1 MEAALNGPL
10 GRTALGQGTLKI
22 GRAPD
27 NTLVINDPQ
36 SSSHHAEVGPDF
48 AGNGYQVIDLNSTN
62 GTFVNEQRL
71 TAHMPRTLSNGDV
84 IRIGSLRFTYEAST
98 PAGAGAGLNDA
109 QTVADARAGA
119 QPTVYQPVSA
129 FNNYSAPAQPS
140 AFTPP
145 QAPQPDP
152 NYPQAGSFSQPG
164 YLPGGFTQSVPPPKK
179 SRAGL
184 WIGLILVL
192 IVLIAGGVGGFVY
205 LQNRSTPEKTLQA
218 FCTALQNNDA
228 QGYYNTLSSQNQAN
242 TDLKQ
247 VSTGFQLLKLLT
259 GGFTSCTYSNVVA
272 NGSNATAQLIV
283 TSTRGKTISEPVSL
297 VEENGQWKM
306 SAGKDLPGI
315 SHS

>member
-71 TAHMPRTLSNGDV
+71 TAHMPHTLNNGDV
-84 IRIGSLRFTYEAST
+84 IRIGALRLTYEAGA
-98 PAGAGAGLNDA
+98 PAAGAAFNDA

-119 QPTVYQPVSA
+119 QPTVYQQAPA
-129 FNNYSAPAQPS
+129 FNNYSAPAQPP

-145 QAPQPDP
+145 PPQATQPRME
-152 NYPQAGSFSQPG
+152 YPQAGGFNQPG
-164 YLPGGFTQSVPPPKK
+164 YQPGGFNQPAPQAKK
-179 SRAGL
+179 SRVGL
-184 WIGLILVL
+184 WIGLILVV
-192 IVLIAGGVGGFVY
+192 IVLIAGGTGAFVY
-205 LQNRSTPEKTLQA
+205 FQNRSTPEKTLQA
-218 FCTALQNNDA
+218 FCTALQSSDA
-228 QGYYNTLSSQNQAN
+228 QGYYNTLSSQSQAQ
-242 TDLKQ
+242 TDLQ
-247 VSTGFQLLKLLT
+247 QISTGFQLLKLLT
-259 GGFTSCTYSNVVA
+259 GGFTSCTYSNVVV
-272 NGSNATAQLIV
+272 NGSTATAQLVV

-297 VEENGQWKM
+297 VDENGQWKM
-306 SAGKDLPGI
+306 SSGKNLPGI
-315 SHS
+315 SR